1 MKNGPRKPMGV
12 QIKVTEHTPIVGY
25 VMQLLFYEILFKNAW
40 LGRERFSSLRRPVWG
55 QIFSNIHENHSWDMI
70 FNGTKFN

>member
-40 LGRERFSSLRRPVWG
+40 LGRERFSSLRRPVRG
-55 QIFSNIHENHSWDMI
+55 QIFFQTYMKTIP
-70 FNGTKFN
+70 GP